1 MKKINITLVMLLA
14 LALVFA
20 GCRGEGGEDTT
31 APPTETTL
39 PATTDEEVTSAPV
52 IEYNGS
58 RGLLYE
64 IAEDGKSAYLSGIG
78 SCTDA
83 DITVASL
90 YGGLPVTAIG
100 NSAFYN
106 QQQIKSITVP
116 ESVERIEEGAFS
128 NCKGLKSI
136 VLHDGITFIGESAFD
151 YCVSLMSISLP
162 KGLTRLEAGVLA
174 SCKDLAEIEIP
185 ESVTEIAAGAFLGC
199 TLLETV
205 KIPANVKRISNLAF
219 SQCRLLTVIDFG
231 GTSAEWASVEKEM
244 GWDYESTI
252 LSVRCTDGEIDPIG
266 SIGLEFRTFDTY
278 AVLVGIGTCKDSEII
293 IPARYNGLPVT
304 EIWDRAF
311 FEVKGMTS
319 VTIPEGV
326 TYIESE
332 AFLNCPDLR
341 EIHLPASLE
350 NVTGSL
356 SIGFLN
362 CSALE
367 FIEIAEGNAKYYVA
381 DNCLIEKDTG
391 KLILAGGKTQH
402 LAIGIKSIGAH
413 AFAGNLLL
421 KSINIPEGV
430 TDIHISAFEGC
441 TNLASVTLP
450 TTLKTIRQS
459 AFKGCTSL
467 TEIVIPDSVTEIY
480 NGAFSDCKNLKNV
493 TLSKNLTMI
502 DSEAFKACAIESI
515 VIPTGVKE
523 LGAAFSE
530 CEKLKSVTLPAGF
543 ERFVGHTFAGCTA
556 LESISLPASLKYV
569 GFFTFKN
576 CTSLKELSFGG
587 TVAEWNAA
595 YKQERWNDD
604 AAFTAVK
611 CSDGKV
617 KLFSDA
623 EDEGSAG
630 LEYKIDGYGAV
641 LVGIGNCTDKN
652 IVIAPTFGG
661 VPVMRID
668 SSAFSECDF
677 IESVVIPEGVTI
689 IGDEAFY
696 LCKNL
701 KKVTLPSTLDIIG
714 SWAFANCE
722 NLEKVAIPNG
732 IMIIEQRAF
741 SDCVKLSSLTL
752 GKELESIE
760 ENAFMNCTS
769 LKSVTIPAKVIYFGN
784 SAFAGCSSLE
794 SVTLKKGVD
803 MIGEMVFKDCPR
815 LTAIKYTGK
824 IADWKKIGTYPDW
837 MGGSSIERVI
847 CSDGDARL
855 WDTFDG
861 TPGLTYGIAKDGKTA
876 FLAGIGVFTDS
887 EIVVA
892 TEFNG
897 LPVTSIAYRVINNAP
912 NLTSIYI
919 SKTVTDLPKE
929 LFYKCDKILS
939 LTVDPEN
946 PVYMS
951 ESNCIVEKKTG
962 RLLYGCNGSVIPEGV
977 KSIGESAFASCKE
990 LSSLT
995 LPEGVE
1001 VIEPRA
1007 FSDCT
1012 DLSSITLPES
1022 LVSVGEFAF
1031 YNCSSLESIT
1041 FGSKIKT
1048 IDRYAFSTCTG
1059 LTSISLP
1066 DTALLGD
1073 SIFYNCT
1080 SLKSVKLPAAQTSLR
1095 GTFFGCSSLE
1105 SIVLPDT
1112 LAELLGSSFQGCTS
1126 LKSIALPASVHNI
1139 NGGDFAGCSSL
1150 TDFSYGGTV
1159 AEWNAIYKQ
1168 YWKEGAAFTTVRCSD
1183 GTARADA
1190 VDEDEAVLIAREYW
1204 RDVLS
1209 DGCYVR
1215 IKSYPSHEHPR
1226 FAVVLARADG
1236 SGRYPIEA
1244 EILIERAT
1252 GAISLPDHSYPDIP
1266 SAIRDVLKSKTVFV
1280 FVNHEGAGEAY
1291 FNDVHLWGSHFTAGC
1306 ESFTYSV
1313 CDLDS
1318 DGKEEV
1324 VLSAGGDIVILREY
1338 DGKVYGY
1345 EYPNITIP
1353 VLFNDG
1359 SYTQMAPAGMM
1370 KYTMKIT
1377 FDGADAKSV
1386 EILRHDRG
1394 TQKYYVEGVEVAKS
1408 EYDAREALLSK
1419 TAIEFSPLD
1428 LYPTE
1433 IYPPN

>member
-1 MKKINITLVMLLA
+1 MKKINITLIMLLA
-14 LALVFA
+14 LALVFT

-31 APPTETTL
+31 APPTETIL
-39 PATTDEEVTSAPV
+39 PETTTEEISSEPI

-100 NSAFYN
+100 KSAFYN

-116 ESVERIEEGAFS
+116 ESVQRIEEGAFS

-136 VLHDGITFIGESAFD
+136 VLHDGITFIGEFAFD

-162 KGLTRLEAGVLA
+162 KGLTRLEAGVLSA
-174 SCKDLAEIEIP
+174 CKDLAEIEIP

-205 KIPANVKRISNLAF
+205 KIPANVKKISNLAF

-231 GTSAEWASVEKEM
+231 GTSEEWASVEKEM

-266 SIGLEFRTFDTY
+266 SIGLEFRTFADY
-278 AVLVGIGTCKDSEII
+278 AVVVGIGTCEDSEVI
-293 IPARYNGLPVT
+293 IPATYNGLPVT

-311 FEVKGMTS
+311 YQVKGMTS

-356 SIGFLN
+356 SIGFMN
-362 CSALE
+362 CPSLE
-367 FIEIAEGNAKYYVA
+367 VIEVAEGNEKYFAKN
-381 DNCLIEKDTG
+381 NCLIEKSTG
-391 KLILAGGKTQH
+391 KLVLGGRAQIP
-402 LAIGIKSIGAH
+402 ADGSVKSIGAH

-421 KSINIPEGV
+421 KSVKIPEGV
-430 TDIHISAFEGC
+430 TDIYTSAFEGC
-441 TNLASVTLP
+441 TNLASITLP
-450 TTLKTIRQS
+450 KTLKTVRQS
-459 AFKGCTSL
+459 AFKGCTALAS
-467 TEIVIPDSVTEIY
+467 IVIPDSVNEIC
-480 NGAFSDCKNLKNV
+480 NAAFSDCNNLKNV
-493 TLSKNLTMI
+493 TLSKNLTLI

-515 VIPTGVKE
+515 EIPAGVKE

-530 CEKLKSVTLPAGF
+530 CEKLKNVTLPESF

-556 LESISLPASLKYV
+556 LESINLPASLNHL

-576 CTSLKELSFGG
+576 CAALKELNFGG
-587 TVAEWNAA
+587 TVSEWNAV
-595 YKQERWNDD
+595 YKQESWNDD
-604 AAFTAVK
+604 AAFVSVK
-611 CSDGKV
+611 CSNGEV
-617 KLFSDA
+617 KLYADA
-623 EDEGSAG
+623 ADGGSAG
-630 LEYKIDGYGAV
+630 LEYEIDGYGAV
-641 LVGIGNCTDKN
+641 LVSIGNCTDKD

-661 VPVMRID
+661 MAVTRID
-668 SSAFSECDF
+668 ASAFSGCDF

-689 IGDEAFY
+689 ISNEAFY

-752 GKELESIE
+752 GKDLERIE
-760 ENAFMNCTS
+760 ENAFMNCSS
-769 LKSVTIPAKVIYFGN
+769 LKSVTIPSKVIYFGN
-784 SAFAGCSSLE
+784 SAFLGCSSLE
-794 SVTLKKGVD
+794 KATLTKGIE
-803 MIGEMVFKDCPR
+803 MIGDSVFADCPK
-815 LTAIKYTGK
+815 LTAINFTGK
-824 IADWKKIGTYPDW
+824 IADWEKLVPSPHW
-837 MGGSSIERVI
+837 MKGSSIERVI

-855 WDTFDG
+855 KDSFDG
-861 TPGLTYGIAKDGKTA
+861 TPGLTYSVAKDGKSA
-876 FLAGIGVFTDS
+876 FLAGIGVFSGS

-912 NLTSIYI
+912 NLTSIHI

-929 LFYKCDKILS
+929 LFYQCDKILS

-951 ESNCIVEKKTG
+951 EGNCIIERKTG
-962 RLLYGCNGSVIPEGV
+962 KLLYGCNGSVIPDGV
-977 KSIGESAFASCKE
+977 KIIGESAFASCT
-990 LSSLT
+990 SLT
-995 LPEGVE
+995 SLTVPEGVE

-1007 FSDCT
+1007 FSSCT
-1012 DLSSITLPES
+1012 ALSSITLPES

-1031 YNCSSLESIT
+1031 SNSTSLESIT

-1048 IDRYAFSTCTG
+1048 IDRNAFSGCTG
-1059 LTSISLP
+1059 LKKVDLP
-1066 DTALLGD
+1066 DTVTLGRSVFQNCSSLQ
-1073 SIFYNCT
+1073 SI
-1080 SLKSVKLPAAQTSLR
+1080 KLPAALTSLC

-1105 SIVLPDT
+1105 SVVLPEKLT
-1112 LAELLGSSFQGCTS
+1112 SLFGSTFSGCTS
-1126 LKSIALPASVHNI
+1126 LKNITLPASVREI
-1139 NGGDFAGCSSL
+1139 NGSEFKDCVSL
-1150 TDFSYGGTV
+1150 TDFTFGGTV
-1159 AEWNAIYKQ
+1159 AEWNAIFKQ
-1168 YWKEGAAFTTVRCSD
+1168 YWREGAPFSTVKCSD
-1183 GTARADA
+1183 GTVRADE
-1190 VDEDEAVLIAREYW
+1190 VDEYEAIEIAREYW
-1204 RDVLS
+1204 KDIIS
-1209 DGCYVR
+1209 DGCFIS
-1215 IKSYPSHEHPR
+1215 IKCHPTHEEPC
-1226 FAVVLARADG
+1226 FTVVLARKNDA
-1236 SGRYPIEA
+1236 GRYPIEA
-1244 EILIERAT
+1244 EILIDRAT
-1252 GAISLPDHSYPDIP
+1252 GNITPPDYSYPDIP
-1266 SAIRDVLKSKTVFV
+1266 TAIMDVLMNRSTLAFT
-1280 FVNHEGAGEAY
+1280 NHEGTNDAY
-1291 FNDVHLWGSHFTAGC
+1291 FKDIFLWADCFGATTETFS
-1306 ESFTYSV
+1306 YSV

-1318 DGKEEV
+1318 EGEKE
-1324 VLSAGGDIVILREY
+1324 VILLTGGNTIILRVFGE
-1338 DGKVYGY
+1338 KVYGT
-1345 EYPNITIP
+1345 EYPNNAIP
-1353 VLFNDG
+1353 TLFSDG
-1359 SYTQMAPAGMM
+1359 SYTYRVNSGI
-1370 KYTMKIT
+1370 KEYTSMIT
-1377 FDGADAKSV
+1377 FDGAETKSV
-1386 EILRHDRG
+1386 TILLHDRG
-1394 TQKYYVEGVEVAKS
+1394 TQKYYVEGREVTQA
-1408 EYDAREALLSK
+1408 EYKAREALLSTEK
-1419 TAIEFSPLD
+1419 LEFEPLD
-1428 LYPTE
+1428 LYPLE